1 MPEKN
6 ETLSSRPFF
15 DEVSIE
21 SILKDVKEILR
32 SGLLAESSPGSRSPN
47 VKKFEEMFAE
57 YVGTKE
63 AIAVSCGTA
72 AIEIPLRYFDIKG
85 KEVIVPTNTFIAS
98 ANAVLYAG
106 GKPVLADIKRETL
119 CIDPDDAQSRITSKT
134 RGIMVVHIAGLVCP
148 EIHEIREICEDH
160 GLFLIEDAAH
170 AHGATIDGKK
180 AGSLGDVG
188 SFSFFPTKVM
198 TTCEGGMITTDDKD
212 LARMARRMRNHGRDE
227 KTGLVVTLGYNWL
240 MDEIGAV
247 IGIHQLE
254 QLEKF
259 VQKRNAIAKKYDRG
273 LQEIEGVEPV
283 FTPSNIRHSYYKYPV
298 YLDEGIDPSRL
309 AQFLKSEH
317 SINIGN
323 IYYPPCHLQPLYKEM
338 FGYMGGELP
347 VSEQVL
353 ERVITLPMH
362 VQITDSEINRVL
374 KGLKTGIHKLIGNP
388 VKI

>member
-6 ETLSSRPFF
+6 EIPSAKPFF
-15 DEVSIE
+15 DESTIE
-21 SILKDVKEILR
+21 SILKDIKEILR
-32 SGLLAESSPGSRSPN
+32 SGLLAESSPGSKSPN
-47 VKKFEEMFAE
+47 VQKFEEMFTE
-57 YVGTKE
+57 YVGTEE

-85 KEVIVPTNTFIAS
+85 GEVIVPTNTFIAS

-106 GKPVLADIKRETL
+106 GKPVLSDIKRETL
-119 CIDPDDAQSRITSKT
+119 CIDPDDAESRITSKT
-134 RGIMVVHIAGLVCP
+134 RGIMVVHVAGLVCP
-148 EIHEIREICEDH
+148 EIYELLEICEDH

-198 TTCEGGMITTDDKD
+198 TTCEGGMITTDDQD
-212 LARMARRMRNHGRDE
+212 LARMARRMRNHGRHE

-254 QLEKF
+254 QLETF
-259 VQKRNAIAKKYDRG
+259 VEKRNDIAKKYEKG
-273 LQEIEGVEPV
+273 LQGIEGVKPIS
-283 FTPSNIRHSYYKYPV
+283 TPSNIRNSYYKYPV

-309 AQFLKSEH
+309 TQFLKSEYH
-317 SINIGN
+317 IAVGE
-323 IYYPPCHLQPLYKEM
+323 IYYPPCHLMPLYKEM
-338 FGYMGGELP
+338 FGYKGGELP

-353 ERVITLPMH
+353 KRVIALPMH
-362 VQITDSEINRVL
+362 VQITDAEINRVL
-374 KGLKTGIHKLIGNP
+374 KGLAAGIEMQLFT
-388 VKI
+388 

>member
-1 MPEKN
+1 MSEIPAA
-6 ETLSSRPFF
+6 RPFF
-15 DEVSIE
+15 DEPSIE
-21 SILKDVKEILR
+21 SILKDVEEILT
-32 SGLLAESSPGSRSPN
+32 SGLLAESSPGAKSPN

-72 AIEIPLRYFDIKG
+72 AVEIPLRHFDIKD

-106 GKPVLADIKRETL
+106 GKPVLADIKKETL
-119 CIDPDDAQSRITSKT
+119 CIDPKDAQSRITSKT

-148 EIHEIREICEDH
+148 EIHELREICQDH

-180 AGSLGDVG
+180 AGSLGDAG

-198 TTCEGGMITTDDKD
+198 TTCEGGMITTDDRN
-212 LARMARRMRNHGRDE
+212 LARIARRMRNHGRHE

-259 VQKRNAIAKKYDRG
+259 VEKRNDIAKKYDEG
-273 LQEIEGVEPV
+273 LQEIEGAEPIS
-283 FTPSNIRHSYYKYPV
+283 TPSNIRNSYYKYPV

-309 AQFLKSEH
+309 TRFLKSKH
-317 SINIGN
+317 HISVGN
-323 IYYPPCHLQPLYKEM
+323 IYYPPCHLMPLYKKM
-338 FGYMGGELP
+338 FGYKGGELP

-353 ERVITLPMH
+353 KRVITLPMH
-362 VQITDSEINRVL
+362 VQISDVEINRVL
-374 KGLKTGIHKLIGNP
+374 KGLAAGIEEQL
-388 VKI
+388 